1 MNPQD
6 FRWPR
11 LVPSDFL
18 ALALIVLAVVV
29 GVITPLPIAVV
40 PVFAMLG
47 CAFGLLTFATRSTK

>member
-11 LVPSDFL
+11 LVPSDAL
-18 ALALIVLAVVV
+18 ALALIILAVVV
-29 GVITPLPIAVV
+29 GVVTPLPIAVV

-47 CAFGLLTFATRSTK
+47 AAFALLTFARRD